1 MFWRID
7 FEKAMFKKRIKNS
20 ADLIYNFS
28 MSILTQIIHVWKI
41 KKLFKTIIIVFKYSK
56 NVEESIQ
63 WPNNNITERIRI
75 LEKTKIW
82 RNKNTNIKN

>member
-7 FEKAMFKKRIKNS
+7 FEKAKFKTRIKNS

-28 MSILTQIIHVWKI
+28 MSILTQIIHVRKI

>member
-7 FEKAMFKKRIKNS
+7 FEKAMFKMRIKNS

-28 MSILTQIIHVWKI
+28 MSILTQIIHVRKI
-41 KKLFKTIIIVFKYSK
+41 KKLFKTIIIVFK
-56 NVEESIQ
+56 ESIQ